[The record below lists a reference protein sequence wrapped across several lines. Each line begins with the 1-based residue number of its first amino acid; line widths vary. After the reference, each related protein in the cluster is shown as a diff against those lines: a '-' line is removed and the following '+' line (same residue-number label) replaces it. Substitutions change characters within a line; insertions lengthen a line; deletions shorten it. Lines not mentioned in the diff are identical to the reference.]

1 MATHFVMAG
10 LPMIIAPIASCH
22 EVSVMSQPLP
32 RTLRERIVH
41 ALAFEVIAV
50 LICAPTL
57 AWLMGKPLLH
67 LGVLTLM
74 FSTVAMLWNMLFNY
88 LFDRAQ
94 RRMGFV
100 RGLGARVSHALLFEL
115 GLVVVLVPLAAWW
128 LSIGLLQ
135 ALLLDIGLLLFFLPY
150 TLGFNWGYD
159 VLRERV
165 LARREVAICRGA

>member
-1 MATHFVMAG
+1 
-10 LPMIIAPIASCH
+10 
-22 EVSVMSQPLP
+22 MSQPLP

-41 ALAFEVIAV
+41 ALAFEAIAV

-94 RRMGFV
+94 RRMGFE

-159 VLRERV
+159 LLRERV
-165 LARREVAICRGA
+165 LARRELAICRGA